1 VNEEKER
8 KKKMAQHT
16 QLAPLVIGRGRAP
29 AGQQQASQTEAG
41 GGSEQEEMEDQ
52 LAPDALAVWSDA
64 CRAAGLPAS
73 SVRPPPHLFF
83 YLFFYLFDLM
93 ALICFYLV

>member
-1 VNEEKER
+1 MNEEKKR
-8 KKKMAQHT
+8 KKMAQHT

-29 AGQQQASQTEAG
+29 ASQQQASQTEAG
-41 GGSEQEEMEDQ
+41 RGSEQEEMEDQ

-73 SVRPPPHLFF
+73 SVRPPPICSFIYSLF
-83 YLFFYLFDLM
+83 
-93 ALICFYLV
+93 I

>member
-1 VNEEKER
+1 MNEEKEKK

-41 GGSEQEEMEDQ
+41 VGSEQEEMEDQ

-73 SVRPPPHLFF
+73 SVRPPPFILLFI
-83 YLFFYLFDLM
+83 LLFDLI
-93 ALICFYLV
+93 ALICFTWFK